1 MSDRRA
7 VLAAEG
13 GGGLSGHPLVQLT
26 LVRIREFTREPEAVF
41 WAIFFPVLLTA
52 GMRDITTW
60 SPADA
65 LAFPLR
71 RIAADADAVINL
83 VGGGGRFAWPV
94 TDVTITDA
102 RLGHAVQYQ
111 PDGAAVLLPAHEL
124 SDADGN
130 VWSVVA
136 VVDDRLDFSP
146 AG

>member
-1 MSDRRA
+1 MIAFAREDGTAQA
-7 VLAAEG
+7 VPEIAPA
-13 GGGLSGHPLVQLT
+13 
-26 LVRIREFTREPEAVF
+26 EPEAPTV
-41 WAIFFPVLLTA
+41 PPT
-52 GMRDITTW
+52 
-60 SPADA
+60 
-65 LAFPLR
+65 
-71 RIAADADAVINL
+71 
-83 VGGGGRFAWPV
+83 VGEGARFAWPV

-111 PDGAAVLLPAHEL
+111 PDGAAVLLPAYEL